1 MRLFLDSA
9 ETDQIRKY
17 AAWGVV
23 DGVTTN
29 PSLVAKSGR
38 VHEEVIEEI
47 CSIVDGPVSAEVV
60 ATDPDGM
67 VGEGERLASI
77 HENVVVKVPLT
88 PAGLVAARALA
99 ERGHRTN
106 VTLCFSAN
114 QALLAAKAGAT
125 YVSPFVGRLDDVGQ
139 RGMDV
144 VADILAVFRAYP
156 SIRTQCLVAS
166 VRHPEHVREAAKM
179 GAHVAT
185 VPPKLLDSL
194 AQHPLTDKGLA
205 AFLADWEKSKSS
217 APARRPLGA
226 PKPA

>member
-1 MRLFLDSA
+1 MKLFLDSA
-9 ETDQIRKY
+9 EVGEIRKY

-38 VHEEVIEEI
+38 VHEEVVEEI
-47 CSIVDGPVSAEVV
+47 CGLVDGPVSAEVV
-60 ATDPDGM
+60 ATEVDGM
-67 VGEGERLASI
+67 VAEGERLASI

-185 VPPKLLDSL
+185 VPPKLLEAL
-194 AQHPLTDKGLA
+194 VAHPLTDKGLA
-205 AFLADWEKSKSS
+205 AFLADWERAKASL
-217 APARRPLGA
+217 PARRAVPH
-226 PKPA
+226 